1 MADRTTASITV
12 AAPRAD
18 VMAVIADFASYPD
31 WASAVRSA
39 EVIGR
44 DGGGRASQVRFG
56 LDAGVIKDSYVL
68 SYDWDGDD
76 GVRWD
81 LAEPGSVITALSG
94 GYLLAD
100 ADGGTE
106 RTYDLAGG
114 GRIPVAGM
122 VRGRGGEKMIQT
134 ALERVR
140 EPPGGAGA
148 PGIGTRGGL
157 ADGGGR
163 RGGGSARPRR
173 GVRRRVGP
181 GRDRPGGQ
189 GGHRA
194 GAGAVQLGLGGCDR
208 GVPGR
213 ARGRSRGAGG
223 GS

>member
-56 LDAGVIKDSYVL
+56 LDAGVIRDSYVL

-81 LAEPGSVITALSG
+81 LAESGSIITALSG

-100 ADGGTE
+100 ADAGTKV
-106 RTYDLAGG
+106 TYDLAVDV
-114 GRIPVAGM
+114 RVPMPGM
-122 VRGRGGEKMIQT
+122 LKRRAEKTIIETALKGLRDRAEAGRGD
-134 ALERVR
+134 
-140 EPPGGAGA
+140 
-148 PGIGTRGGL
+148 GT
-157 ADGGGR
+157 
-163 RGGGSARPRR
+163 
-173 GVRRRVGP
+173 
-181 GRDRPGGQ
+181 
-189 GGHRA
+189 
-194 GAGAVQLGLGGCDR
+194 
-208 GVPGR
+208 
-213 ARGRSRGAGG
+213 
-223 GS
+223 